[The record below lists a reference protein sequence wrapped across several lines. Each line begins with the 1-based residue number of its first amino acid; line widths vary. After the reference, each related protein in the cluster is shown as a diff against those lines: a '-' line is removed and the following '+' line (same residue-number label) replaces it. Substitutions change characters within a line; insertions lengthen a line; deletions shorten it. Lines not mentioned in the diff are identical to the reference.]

1 MKRMT
6 QQELANRVGV
16 SRQTIIQLERNKYNP
31 SLLLAHDIADVF
43 GVTIEDIFTFKKLTD
58 NENSTEQMNDS
69 KEN

>member
-1 MKRMT
+1 MT